1 VKRLGQGG
9 SELDGPGSVAVVALD
24 EGQGL
29 KKTSGFIV
37 YFWYSL
43 PLLLVDVYVSSD
55 HNMPCFLHLYSV
67 DSSG

>member
-29 KKTSGFIV
+29 KKLSSV
-37 YFWYSL
+37 VHFWYSL

-55 HNMPCFLHLYSV
+55 HNIPCFLHLYSV